1 MKKTKHTN
9 PHTGS
14 SFDDFLEEEGVL
26 EETTAVALKRVIA
39 RQLEEKMKLQKLTK
53 SAMARQM
60 NTSRTQLD
68 RLLDPT
74 KTGVSLETLVTA
86 AETVG
91 AKLQM
96 DLV

>member
-1 MKKTKHTN
+1 MKKAKNKN

-14 SFDDFLEEEGVL
+14 SFDDFLAEEGIL
-26 EETTAVALKRVIA
+26 EETTAIALKRVIA

-74 KTGVSLETLVTA
+74 KTGVSLETLVVA

-91 AKLQM
+91 CSLRM
-96 DLV
+96 ELF